1 VIDKLF
7 TSKTRVEILKLFMFN
22 SENRFYLRQISSL
35 TGKALVGIQREV
47 ENLEAIGVLDKI
59 HDGNRV
65 YYNVKKDCPI
75 YEELKSIILKT
86 TGIADLLKAQFTD
99 SKSIQF
105 AFIYGSYAKGDEKL
119 TSDID
124 LLIIGDISSMEL
136 SSLLSEQKI
145 KLQREINFTTISTA
159 EFKEKLYGNNNF
171 FTSIV
176 QDKKIFLIGNED
188 EFREFTTKR

>member
-1 VIDKLF
+1 
-7 TSKTRVEILKLFMFN
+7 MFN
-22 SENRFYLRQISSL
+22 PENRFYMRQISSL

-47 ENLEAIGVLDKI
+47 ENLETIGILDKI

-65 YYNVKKDCPI
+65 YYKVKKDCPI
-75 YEELKSIILKT
+75 YKELKSIVLKT
-86 TGIADLLKAQFTD
+86 SGIAEVVKKQLID

-124 LLIIGDISSMEL
+124 LMVVGDISSMEL

-159 EFKEKLYGNNNF
+159 EFKEKLYRNNNF

-188 EFREFTTKR
+188 EFREFTSKR